1 MTARKK
7 PERILFRVAKGA
19 LVPADELALMRLRAR
34 GYNLGDQVTVE
45 IRKARNPKF
54 HRMAHALGHL
64 LAENVDAF
72 TGMSA
77 HAVLKR
83 LQLESG
89 AGCESVAIYV
99 PGVGMCEHRQAL
111 SLSFENMDE
120 GEFQEIYAGL
130 CDHVVKRYWP
140 DLDAG
145 QVEEMASLVGM
156 AA

>member
-1 MTARKK
+1 MAKKK
-7 PERILFRVAKGA
+7 PETILLRVAKGA
-19 LVPADELALMRLRAR
+19 LVPDDDLAVARLRAR
-34 GYNLGDQVTVE
+34 GFRTGDVVTATL
-45 IRKARNPKF
+45 RKPRDVRQ
-54 HRMAHALGHL
+54 HRKAHALGAL
-64 LAENVDAF
+64 LADNIDQFA
-72 TGMSA
+72 GMNS

-120 GEFQEIYAGL
+120 GQFQEVYTGL
-130 CDHVVKRYWP
+130 AQHVIARYWP
-140 DLDAG
+140 DLD
-145 QVEEMASLVGM
+145 QVAVEDMASLVGM